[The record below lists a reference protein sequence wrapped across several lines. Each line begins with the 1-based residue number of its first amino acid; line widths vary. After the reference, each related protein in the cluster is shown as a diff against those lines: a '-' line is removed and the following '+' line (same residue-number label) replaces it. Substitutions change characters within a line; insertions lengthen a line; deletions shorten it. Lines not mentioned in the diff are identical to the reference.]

1 MTSKTAGR
9 RARGRD
15 TVLFAAAPSGVA
27 VRLPAHSADPDTVTD
42 QLETATP
49 IEQVIGENRT
59 FDLAGRS
66 RDNLPN
72 PRPDRDNPFV
82 PVNGPAIGDL
92 FDMFAFGRQGEN
104 GSR

>member
-1 MTSKTAGR
+1 
-9 RARGRD
+9 
-15 TVLFAAAPSGVA
+15 VA
-27 VRLPAHSADPDTVTD
+27 VRIPAHSADPDTVTD

-49 IEQVIGENRT
+49 IKQVIGDSRT

-66 RDNLPN
+66 RD
-72 PRPDRDNPFV
+72 PRPARDNPFV
-82 PVNGPAIGDL
+82 PVNSPAIGDL